1 VADLIYLPARSKD
14 RLRAIA
20 EELGI
25 PMCRVV
31 ELGSELLLRVVK
43 DGELFF
49 TVGTKIASEDQL
61 LADKL
66 LECRLRYLEGRE

>member
-1 VADLIYLPARSKD
+1 MADLIYLPVRSKE
-14 RLRAIA
+14 RLRKVA

-31 ELGSELLLRVVK
+31 ELGAELLLRVVR

-49 TVGTKIASEDQL
+49 TVGTRIASEDQL

-66 LECRLRYLEGRE
+66 LKCRLRYLGMR